1 MRKPLKLQSGNL
13 YLYDT
18 TLRDG
23 AQMQG
28 IQFSAQDKLAIAQ
41 RLDEFGMHYIE
52 LGWPGANPVDNQV
65 YSMLKRQPLN
75 YSRLVAFG
83 ATCKPGVRAK
93 HDPQLEH
100 LLNASTP
107 VITLVAK
114 SSLFHIEKIL
124 GISVDENLRMIS
136 DSVSF
141 AVSHGREVWIDAE
154 HFFDGFK
161 EHTDVALQ
169 CLGSALDAGAQGVV
183 LCDTNGG
190 SLPSEIT
197 TAVETVRRTF
207 HCNVGIHA
215 HNDCE
220 LAVANALAAVE
231 AGANMVQGTVNG
243 YGERCGNTNL
253 ISLVPTLQ
261 IKLNRPTVEQS
272 QLAKLTELSRTVA
285 SRSNRTPDGFAPYVG
300 QSAFAHKAG
309 LHASAVNKK
318 RQSYEHIE
326 PELVGNQR
334 RILVSQQSGR
344 SNLQQKLATLETSVN
359 DFSTA
364 LATVKQ
370 QESLGFQYEEGD
382 ASLELLLRK
391 QSSDYSA
398 PFVIQELAVHSMSRL
413 DAEKNV
419 LLSSL
424 NTGLH
429 HASVKVLVGDH
440 SLWCAAEGN
449 GPVDATD
456 KALRAALN
464 QFWPELKRSE
474 LTDYKVRI
482 LNPGAATAA
491 TTHVWIET
499 RFDDHVWNTIG
510 CSTNI
515 LQASQQA
522 LCDAFEFFILKH
534 SQPFFDTDN
543 NRGVSNGDQAA

>member
-1 MRKPLKLQSGNL
+1 MQEPLKLQQSNL

-41 RLDEFGMHYIE
+41 RLDEFGMHYVE

-65 YSMLKRQPLN
+65 YDMLKQRPLSH
-75 YSRLVAFG
+75 SRLVAFG
-83 ATCKPGVRAK
+83 ATCKPGMRAK

-100 LLNASTP
+100 LLNAATP

-124 GISVDENLRMIS
+124 GISVDENLRMIC

-141 AVSHGREVWIDAE
+141 AASQGREVWIDAE

-161 EHTDVALQ
+161 ENIDVSLQ
-169 CLGSALDAGAQGVV
+169 CLRTALKAGAQGVV

-190 SLPSEIT
+190 SLPSEVS
-197 TAVETVRRTF
+197 AVVETVGREF
-207 HCNVGIHA
+207 NCAVGIHA

-220 LAVANALAAVE
+220 LAVANALAAIE
-231 AGANMVQGTVNG
+231 AGAVMVQGTING

-253 ISLVPTLQ
+253 VSLVPTLQ
-261 IKLNRPTVEQS
+261 MKLNRPTVEQT
-272 QLAKLTELSRTVA
+272 QLSKLTELSRTVA
-285 SRSNRTPDGFAPYVG
+285 SRSNRTPDSFAPYVG

-309 LHASAVNKK
+309 LHASAISKQ
-318 RQSYEHIE
+318 RQSYEHID
-326 PELVGNQR
+326 PALVGNQR

-344 SNLQQKLATLETSVN
+344 SNLQQKLATLDTSIN
-359 DFSTA
+359 DFATA
-364 LATVKQ
+364 LATIKQ
-370 QESLGFQYEEGD
+370 QEALGFQYEEGD

-391 QSSDYSA
+391 HSSDYSA
-398 PFVIQELAVHSMSRL
+398 PFAIEELTVHSMSRP
-413 DAEKNV
+413 DAEKTA
-419 LLSSL
+419 LLSSS

-429 HASVKVLVGDH
+429 RASVKVLVDNQ

-456 KALRAALN
+456 RALRAALN

-491 TTHVWIET
+491 ITHVWIET

-534 SQPFFDTDN
+534 SQQFLDTDN